1 MTKSVY
7 KLAFLQK
14 TSVYCR
20 SGGRDRMLLLETRKI
35 LNKRGTFR
43 ISALGKP
50 WPRVNPCKQTK
61 KQRAKSE
68 KDCKEKQIFL
78 ILKKTMN
85 LNLLEVISSATVTM
99 KIGNF
104 YCGPSHLTSDRLD
117 RDLFS
122 SYSCWDNQFT
132 FPCFVRKVLPCKGKP
147 NKLAFPLPK

>member
-1 MTKSVY
+1 MLSTDRLCSAPMTKSVY

-43 ISALGKP
+43 SSALGKP

-68 KDCKEKQIFL
+68 KDCKEKQISFH
-78 ILKKTMN
+78 LKK
-85 LNLLEVISSATVTM
+85 L
-99 KIGNF
+99 
-104 YCGPSHLTSDRLD
+104 
-117 RDLFS
+117 
-122 SYSCWDNQFT
+122 
-132 FPCFVRKVLPCKGKP
+132 
-147 NKLAFPLPK
+147 